1 MKTIIEHTLAIAAL
15 LPFFLSCASPASY
28 TPTMDHRGAYDAYKV
43 GAVIN
48 GIEYHNTNNT
58 SIEFFGTS
66 GDSARFSADSL
77 VYVKGMMDKI
87 SPLYDA
93 PLFKSERKVDERK
106 ISFFLFLEESELL
119 ANKCLNFTAYARPD
133 TVEASWEKGT
143 LNKKVISG
151 TVGAYAIK
159 EGKMYYD
166 NISKVKTAY
175 GNYAYKFDKVA
186 FEFSAQTESGD
197 CLYLTDGYCKP

>member
-1 MKTIIEHTLAIAAL
+1 MKPLIKHILAIAAL

-28 TPTMDHRGAYDAYKV
+28 TPTMDHMGAYDAYRV

-48 GIEYHNTNNT
+48 GSEYHNTNRS
-58 SIEFFGTS
+58 SIQFFGTS
-66 GDSARFSADSL
+66 GDSARFAADSL
-77 VYVKGMMDKI
+77 VYVKGLIDNI

-93 PLFKSERKVDERK
+93 PLFKSERIVDNR
-106 ISFFLFLEESELL
+106 IIRFFLFLEESELL
-119 ANKCLNFTAYARPD
+119 TNKCLNFTAYARPD
-133 TVEASWEKGT
+133 TLEASWQKGT
-143 LNKKVISG
+143 LKKKVISG
-151 TVGAYAIK
+151 SVGAYAIK